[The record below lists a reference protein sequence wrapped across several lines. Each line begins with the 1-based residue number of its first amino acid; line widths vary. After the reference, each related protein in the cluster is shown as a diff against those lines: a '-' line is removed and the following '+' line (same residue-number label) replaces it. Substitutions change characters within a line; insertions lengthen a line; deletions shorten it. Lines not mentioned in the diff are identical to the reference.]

1 MVERVGLENQCASNG
16 TVGSNP
22 TLSDW
27 VRSFVGLS
35 TDVNCQK
42 NNRALDVLLFFV
54 HKEFAL

>member
-1 MVERVGLENQCASNG
+1 
-16 TVGSNP
+16 
-22 TLSDW
+22 